1 MKTSKLRSFVESVLV
16 RAAAAI
22 AAALIT
28 APFIHT
34 STEISTD
41 NAHLGSTSLPIVLV
55 LGMVLVGLLALW
67 VLVHVLDLLATFIG
81 LFDIGGS

>member
-41 NAHLGSTSLPIVLV
+41 NAHLGSTSLQ
-55 LGMVLVGLLALW
+55 
-67 VLVHVLDLLATFIG
+67 
-81 LFDIGGS
+81 SCSC